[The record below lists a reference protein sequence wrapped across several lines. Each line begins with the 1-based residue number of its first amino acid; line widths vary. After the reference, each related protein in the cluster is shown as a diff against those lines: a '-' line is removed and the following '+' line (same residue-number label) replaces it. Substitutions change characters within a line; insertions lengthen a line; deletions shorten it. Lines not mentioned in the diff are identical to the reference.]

1 MEYKPIRTKKIYEQ
15 VADSLLDS
23 LKNGTLKSGDKLDSV
38 EVLAKN
44 FDVGRSAI
52 REALSA
58 LRAMGLLEMRQ
69 GEGTYVKSFDAARF
83 SLPVSVAFLMKPEDM
98 RELLEVR
105 KILEVGAAGSA
116 AVSRSEADIANM
128 KDALRSMEEAG
139 GNGELGEQADLFF
152 HMALVRAS
160 HNQMLINLMSSVS
173 EIMVQAMRE
182 TRKLLHINNGTER
195 LLQEH
200 KHVLEAIIN
209 KEEEEARTAMY
220 AHLSSVEHSLENYL
234 KKGS

>member
-44 FDVGRSAI
+44 FNVGRSAI

-58 LRAMGLLEMRQ
+58 LRAMGILEMRQ
-69 GEGTYVKSFDAARF
+69 GEGTYVKAFDASRF
-83 SLPVSVAFLMKPEDM
+83 SLPVSVAFLMKAEDM
-98 RELLEVR
+98 KDLLEVR
-105 KILEVGAAGSA
+105 QILEVGAAGSA
-116 AVSRSEADIANM
+116 AASRTEEDLEPM
-128 KDALRSMEEAG
+128 KAALRAMEEAK
-139 GNGELGEQADLFF
+139 GNGELGEQADLAF

-160 HNQMLINLMSSVS
+160 HNQMLINLMNSVS

-182 TRKLLHINNGTER
+182 TRKLLHTNDGTER

-200 KHVLEAIIN
+200 KRIMDAIESQ
-209 KEEEEARTAMY
+209 EEEKAR
-220 AHLSSVEHSLENYL
+220 E
-234 KKGS
+234 

>member
-69 GEGTYVKSFDAARF
+69 GEGTYVKSFDATRF

-98 RELLEVR
+98 KDLLEVR

-116 AVSRSEADIANM
+116 AASRSEEDLEQM
-128 KDALRSMEEAG
+128 KKALHAMEEAK
-139 GNGELGEQADLFF
+139 GNGELGEQADLNF
-152 HMALVRAS
+152 HMALVRAT
-160 HNQMLINLMSSVS
+160 HNHMLINLMNSVS

-182 TRKLLHINNGTER
+182 TRKLLHTNDGTDK

-200 KHVLEAIIN
+200 KRILAAIEA
-209 KEEEEARTAMY
+209 KEEEEARVAMY
-220 AHLSSVEHSLENYL
+220 AHLSSVERSLAGYL
-234 KKGS
+234 K

>member
-1 MEYKPIRTKKIYEQ
+1 MVEYKPIRTKKIYEQ

-69 GEGTYVKSFDAARF
+69 GEGTYVKTFDATRF
-83 SLPVSVAFLMKPEDM
+83 SLPVSVAFLMKSEDVKD
-98 RELLEVR
+98 LLEVR

-116 AVSRSEADIANM
+116 AASRSEEDLDQM
-128 KDALRSMEEAG
+128 KKALNAMEEAK
-139 GNGELGEQADLFF
+139 GNGELGEQADLNF
-152 HMALVRAS
+152 HMALVRAT
-160 HNQMLINLMSSVS
+160 HNQMLINLMNSVS

-182 TRKLLHINNGTER
+182 TRKLLHTNDGTDK

-200 KHVLEAIIN
+200 KRILAAIEA
-209 KEEEEARTAMY
+209 KEEETAREAMY
-220 AHLSSVEHSLENYL
+220 AHLGSVERSLADYL
-234 KKGS
+234 K